1 MTLQIDLSRK
11 PYFDDFDEEKNFYR
25 VLYRP
30 STAVQTR
37 ELNQTQSILQDQLDK
52 FGRSIY
58 KDGSVVEGC
67 SFTFDNNYFYVKIQ
81 DRFANGSVIESISDL
96 IGSYVRSGNSSSYLE
111 AIVVNA
117 AAGLEALTPNYN
129 TLYLKYLNSYV
140 YSNGSIKSEY
150 SNNDV
155 LEIFSSANVAIANAI
170 VANTTNSTGRGYAMT
185 TSEGV
190 IFKNG
195 FFVRVAPQTLVVS
208 KYNNTPTDISVGF
221 DLEQD
226 IITAETDPSL
236 VDNAA
241 GSPNEDAPGAHRL
254 KLVPY
259 LSIRSSS
266 DISNTGT
273 FFSLVDFKTGL
284 PVTIRTDPQYSALGK
299 ELARRTYETNGDYV
313 INPFV
318 LTVEN
323 KSSTDANNT
332 SYLNLVSSPGI
343 GYVKGNRVEFLNKNV
358 TDIRKGLNTSTIAAQ
373 QITANFGYYINVDE
387 YCGDFNNDL
396 IDQIELHSI
405 AKTSITNRT
414 FLSTGYS
421 SASRIG
427 TASVRGFAYDDGTPG
442 TPRGKYRLYL
452 FNISM
457 NSGFNF
463 SDVRSVVRY
472 SSGVKAV
479 ADLVLDYNGTLQAY
493 TASIQDN
500 ANEIMIHP
508 FGQKAI
514 KADGFA
520 NVQYIYRNN
529 SNQQFN
535 TSGSMTISVTAA
547 GTGSENFYYQGSLSS
562 VAEESFVIIPT
573 QTRVSSANLSG
584 TVAISSTTANVVG
597 TSTTFATDFVVG
609 EYINANTET
618 RRINSI
624 VNNTLIVVDSA
635 FSATGSGKA
644 YYKEFPA
651 GVPINFGTSGRT
663 ISISGNSAT
672 LTLNHSINATMQ
684 CTVYYDVKRSETKPI
699 GKVIQRNTHIA
710 IYTGNNAGG
719 TTGPWC
725 LGIPDVYKLKNVYVG
740 ATKANT
746 NPDMLIDFNLDNG
759 QKDSYYGLGYI
770 SSKKPIAN
778 NQWLLVVVDNFTQ
791 DITQGKGFFTANSYP
806 IDDVNTANTQ
816 TITTAT
822 IPVYNS
828 IVTGKTYDL
837 RDSLDFRPYA
847 ANTAV
852 ANATSN
858 TAATVNPATAAA
870 TIFAVDPVNGSYL
883 PSPDL
888 PYQSTIQYY
897 LPRKDR
903 VSLTTGG
910 DILVTEGISA
920 QRPIAPLEVPDTM
933 TIGIIDVPAYPT
945 LTPAAASSAGRYDYA
960 VQSSIQQIKRYTMSD
975 IGKLANRIDRLEY
988 YTSLSLVEQGA
999 SALLVRSSTTG
1010 LNRFK
1015 NGILVDP
1022 FKDHTIGNTN
1032 NPLYRVAID
1041 STRGEARPLFSQG
1054 FVNLYYD
1061 DSLSTNTTKTGDII
1075 TLDYT
1080 SVVNQSQNFAS
1091 KPINPALG
1099 NQYHFSGTMTLDP
1112 PGAIS
1117 VDITKAPDV
1126 IGDLDLSS
1134 NWVNMQRYIS
1144 AVYGS
1149 QWSNWTNTLTPAQ
1162 QTALT
1167 SSSFSNQVVTTNI
1180 QQSQNYGRDLQVQNT
1195 QSLVT
1200 NGNYV
1205 TNVSTLSYIQA
1216 TPVFFKASGMKPRTT
1231 LYAYFNNIPVTQY
1244 CYPMTVYTGTVTT
1257 SGGHKKTD
1265 DGRFVYTDR
1274 NSVNYAYNSLFGT
1287 TYPANGALKA
1297 DDYGNVY
1304 GIFFIPDATFRT
1316 GELEFVLTDVS
1327 NLSNIINSST
1337 VSRDTFFATN
1347 LFVQTTTNSQIR
1359 NPSINTSEQ
1368 TNQNSLNQNTNTPPS
1383 NDPVSATAPPQY
1395 ITYQDYNG
1403 NGGGWVTIET
1413 PVLNVIDTSQQYVGG
1428 GGGYATYSVY
1438 SNYNGNQDLS
1448 SYQGGAN

>member
-11 PYFDDFDEEKNFYR
+11 PYFDDFDDEKNFYR

-37 ELNQTQSILQDQLDK
+37 ELNQTQSIFQDQLDK

-81 DRFANGSVIESISDL
+81 DRFTNGSVIQSISDL
-96 IGSYVRSGNSSSYLE
+96 SGSYVRSGNSSSYLE
-111 AIVVNA
+111 AIIVNTA
-117 AAGLEALTPNYN
+117 PGLEALTPNYN
-129 TLYLKYLNSYV
+129 TLYVKYLNSYT
-140 YSNGSIKSEY
+140 YSNGAVKTEY
-150 SNNDV
+150 SNGDV
-155 LEIFSSANVAIANAI
+155 LELFSSANVAIANVT

-208 KYNNTPTDISVGF
+208 KYNNIPTDISVGF
-221 DLEQD
+221 DLEED
-226 IITAETDPSL
+226 IITAETDPTL

-254 KLVPY
+254 KLVPN
-259 LSIRSSS
+259 LTTRLSS
-266 DISNTGT
+266 DISNTAT
-273 FFSLVDFKTGL
+273 FFSLVDFKNGL

-313 INPFV
+313 INPFI

-323 KSSTDANNT
+323 KSTTDANNA
-332 SYLNLVSSPGI
+332 SYLNLVSSPGV

-358 TDIRKGLNTSTIAAQ
+358 TDIRKGLDTSTIAAQ
-373 QITANFGYYINVDE
+373 QITANFGYYVYVDE
-387 YCGDFNNDL
+387 YCGDFNS
-396 IDQIELHSI
+396 DQISQVELHSI

-421 SASRIG
+421 TSSRIG
-427 TASVRGFAYDDGTPG
+427 TAYVRGFAYDDGTPG

-452 FNISM
+452 FNINM

-463 SDVRSVVRY
+463 SDVRSVIRY
-472 SSGVKAV
+472 NSGVKAI
-479 ADLVLDYNGTLQAY
+479 ADLVLEYNGTLQTNIA
-493 TASIQDN
+493 TIQDN
-500 ANEIMIHP
+500 ANEIMLYP

-520 NVQYIYRNN
+520 NVQYVYRNS
-529 SNQQFN
+529 SNQQFS
-535 TSGSMTISVTAA
+535 TTGGMTISVTAA
-547 GTGSENFYYQGSLSS
+547 GTGSENFYYQGTLSS
-562 VAEESFVIIPT
+562 VAEESFVIVPT
-573 QTRVSSANLSG
+573 QTRVSSANLNG
-584 TVAISSTTANVVG
+584 TVTISTTTANVVG
-597 TSTTFATDFVVG
+597 SGTAFDTNFIVG
-609 EYINANTET
+609 EYINANSET
-618 RRINSI
+618 RRISSI
-624 VNNTLIVVDSA
+624 VNSTLMIVDSA
-635 FSATGSGKA
+635 FSASASGKA

-651 GVPINFGTSGRT
+651 GVPINFGTNGRT
-663 ISISGNSAT
+663 ITISGNTAT
-672 LTLNHSINATMQ
+672 LNLNHNINATMQ

-699 GKVIQRNTHIA
+699 GKTIQRDTHIA

-725 LGIPDVYKLKNVYVG
+725 LGIPDVYRLKHVYVG
-740 ATKANT
+740 TTKANT

-759 QKDSYYGLGYI
+759 QRDSYYGLSYI
-770 SSKKPIAN
+770 SARKPLAN

-806 IDDVNTANTQ
+806 IDDSNTANTQ
-816 TITTAT
+816 AITTAQ
-822 IPVYNS
+822 IPVYSS

-847 ANTAV
+847 TNTAV

-858 TAATVNPATAAA
+858 TAATVNPSTVAA
-870 TIFAVDPVNGSYL
+870 TPFAVDPVNGSYI

-903 VSLTTGG
+903 VSLTIGG
-910 DILVTEGISA
+910 DILVYEGISA

-945 LTPAAASSAGRYDYA
+945 LTPADAASAGRYDYA

-999 SALLVRSSTTG
+999 SALLVRSATTG

-1032 NPLYRVAID
+1032 NPLYRIAID

-1061 DSLSTNTTKTGDII
+1061 DSVSTNTTKTGDII

-1091 KPINPALG
+1091 KSINPAVG
-1099 NQYHFSGTMTLDP
+1099 NQYHFTGTMTLDP

-1149 QWSNWTNTLTPAQ
+1149 QWGNWTNTLTPSQ
-1162 QTALT
+1162 QGALASSPFT
-1167 SSSFSNQVVTTNI
+1167 SQVVATNL
-1180 QQSQNYGRDLQVQNT
+1180 QQSHNFGRDLQVQNT

-1205 TNVSTLSYIQA
+1205 TNVSTLPYIQA
-1216 TPVFFKASGMKPRTT
+1216 TPVFFSAKGMKPKTT
-1231 LYAYFNNIPVTQY
+1231 LYAYFNNIPVTSY
-1244 CYPMTVYTGTVTT
+1244 CYPLTVYTGTVSTV
-1257 SGGHKKTD
+1257 GGHKKTD
-1265 DGRFVYTDR
+1265 DGRFVYTDK
-1274 NSVNYAYNSLFGT
+1274 NFVNYAYNSLFGVV
-1287 TYPANGALKA
+1287 YPASGSLQA
-1297 DDYGNVY
+1297 DDNGNVY

-1316 GELEFVLTDVS
+1316 GELEFILTDVS
-1327 NLSNIINSST
+1327 NLSNITNST
-1337 VSRDTFFATN
+1337 TLARDTFFATN
-1347 LFVQTTTNSQIR
+1347 LFVQTTTNGQIR
-1359 NPSINTSEQ
+1359 NPNINTSEQ

-1383 NDPVSATAPPQY
+1383 NDPVTATPPPQY
-1395 ITYQDYNG
+1395 ITSEQYTGSD
-1403 NGGGWVTIET
+1403 GGWSVIYISGENFENVET
-1413 PVLNVIDTSQQYVGG
+1413 YTGQQ
-1428 GGGYATYSVY
+1428 GGYATYSIY
-1438 SNYNGNQDLS
+1438 PNYNGNQDLNA
-1448 SYQGGAN
+1448 YQGGAN